1 MAAQRIGVEVV
12 LGQQGVDLVPQRLDD
27 PIDLGADQGTSREV
41 GDR

>member
-1 MAAQRIGVEVV
+1 MAAQRIGVEV